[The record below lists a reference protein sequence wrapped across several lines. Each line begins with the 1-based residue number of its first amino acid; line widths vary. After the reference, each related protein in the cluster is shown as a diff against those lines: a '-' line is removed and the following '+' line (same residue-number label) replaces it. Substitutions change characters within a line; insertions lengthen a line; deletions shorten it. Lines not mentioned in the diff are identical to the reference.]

1 MVCERAND
9 ENGVAFFAS
18 RRQNGGRDFFYT
30 IGNAFC
36 CRRRMESVGRRQCC
50 GVFFLAAAV
59 VFSYSLFLLFSA
71 CGGWQKALSP
81 TVAAVLF
88 AGGLAVGGN
97 GGLSEIED
105 WCYDMGVC
113 IGGLISEKDCLA
125 HGGKWTAADGGACYM
140 NWSVVKPNSAE

>member
-1 MVCERAND
+1 MMKTAWRFLRAAGKTAAGIFFILSVMLSAAGAGWSLLKGDNVAVC
-9 ENGVAFFAS
+9 
-18 RRQNGGRDFFYT
+18 
-30 IGNAFC
+30 
-36 CRRRMESVGRRQCC
+36 
-50 GVFFLAAAV
+50 FFLAAAV

-71 CGGWQKALSP
+71 CEGWQKALSP

-113 IGGLISEKDCLA
+113 IGGLISEEDCLA

>member
-1 MVCERAND
+1 MVCERTND

-30 IGNAFC
+30 IGNAFAGWSLLEGDNVAVC
-36 CRRRMESVGRRQCC
+36 
-50 GVFFLAAAV
+50 FFLAAAV

-88 AGGLAVGGN
+88 AGGLAAGGN

>member
-1 MVCERAND
+1 
-9 ENGVAFFAS
+9 
-18 RRQNGGRDFFYT
+18 
-30 IGNAFC
+30 
-36 CRRRMESVGRRQCC
+36 MESVGRRQCC

>member
-1 MVCERAND
+1 MLRC
-9 ENGVAFFAS
+9 
-18 RRQNGGRDFFYT
+18 
-30 IGNAFC
+30 
-36 CRRRMESVGRRQCC
+36 
-50 GVFFLAAAV
+50 VFFWQRRY
-59 VFSYSLFLLFSA
+59 VFSYSLFLLFFGVRGMA
-71 CGGWQKALSP
+71 KALSP

-88 AGGLAVGGN
+88 AGGLAAGGN

-140 NWSVVKPNSAE
+140 TGRWLNPILPSSDAGRDGRKTGQSGQRV